1 MKKFILSL
9 LIAAFAAAGYLVYPS
24 VMRAAFSV
32 SGEVNLT
39 GRLAKRVTAPNTV
52 CYVVARNA
60 GDVPVAIKRYVNPSF
75 PLKFS
80 ITAKDMLLA
89 DSWRG
94 PLSLE
99 AQINNRGQV
108 GQLQAGDMFA
118 AKPKSVRFYASNVSL
133 TVDKMLGLPT
143 LMAGVE
149 PDKGSYMFTMSA
161 R

>member
-1 MKKFILSL
+1 MKKFIFALMIGAL
-9 LIAAFAAAGYLVYPS
+9 AAAGYAVYPS
-24 VMRAAFSV
+24 VLRAAFSV
-32 SGEVNLT
+32 SGEVNLA
-39 GRLAKRVTAPNTV
+39 GRLAKRVGAPNTV

-75 PLKFS
+75 PLKFN

-89 DSWRG
+89 DSWNG
-94 PLSLE
+94 PLRLE
-99 AQINNRGQV
+99 AQVNNRGQV

-118 AKPKSVRFYASNVSL
+118 GKSKFVRFYAANVSL